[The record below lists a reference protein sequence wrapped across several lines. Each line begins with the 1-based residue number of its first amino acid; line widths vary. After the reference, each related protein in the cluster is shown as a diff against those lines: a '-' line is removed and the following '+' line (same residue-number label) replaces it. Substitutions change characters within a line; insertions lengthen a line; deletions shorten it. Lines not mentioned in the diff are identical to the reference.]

1 MLKPRFNWNCSTK
14 DCCVFVGGTAD
25 YDIYMAMCH
34 ERPYD
39 PMVVFVA
46 QHGGLFDFENQAE
59 MDAQIDKWAYTGAW
73 PDEAAREAVLAAQ
86 NFVHC
91 FFPSPVRVAMDRL
104 ARGEEL

>member
-14 DCCVFVGGTAD
+14 GCCVFVGGTAD
-25 YDIYMAMCH
+25 YDIYMSMCH

-46 QHGGLFDFENQAE
+46 EQGEMFDFESQAD
-59 MDAQIDKWAYTGAW
+59 MDEQIDKWEQTDTV
-73 PDEAAREAVLAAQ
+73 PDKAVLTAQ

-91 FFPSPVRVAMDRL
+91 FFPSIERIALDAL
-104 ARGEEL
+104 AREEP